1 MFRSPTDATS
11 LDPTRTWVID
21 GGPRI
26 PSLPADASPSLVIAA
41 DIGYQHARALGLS
54 VDVVVGDFDSL
65 ASDDLQ
71 ETDPGLII
79 QRHPQDKD
87 ASDLALALRFAWT
100 AGATSVDVLTGG
112 EGRLDHLLVGLMLI
126 ANEENIGHRIVTH
139 CGPSRAVALQ
149 PGKPFDLEVAA
160 GSWLTLLAL
169 DSDSRVSTSG
179 LRWDLAATDEIS
191 PFSSLGLSNE
201 ALKGPEIKVQ
211 RGVLLVVVTSRDE

>member
-1 MFRSPTDATS
+1 VSKPLTDASS

-21 GGPRI
+21 GGPQI
-26 PSLPADASPSLVIAA
+26 PSLPAEAAPSLVIAA
-41 DIGYQHARALGLS
+41 DVGYQHAVALGLS

-65 ASDDLQ
+65 APDNLQ
-71 ETDPGLII
+71 ENDPGVLV

-87 ASDLALALRFAWT
+87 ASDLALALQFAWT
-100 AGATSVDVLTGG
+100 AGATSVDILTGG

-149 PGKPFDLEVAA
+149 PGKPFDLEVTA

-169 DSDSRVSTSG
+169 DSDSSASTKG
-179 LRWDLAATDEIS
+179 LRWNLAATDKVS

-201 ALKGPEIKVQ
+201 VVQSPEITVH
-211 RGVLLVVVTSRDE
+211 RGVLLVVVTSRNG